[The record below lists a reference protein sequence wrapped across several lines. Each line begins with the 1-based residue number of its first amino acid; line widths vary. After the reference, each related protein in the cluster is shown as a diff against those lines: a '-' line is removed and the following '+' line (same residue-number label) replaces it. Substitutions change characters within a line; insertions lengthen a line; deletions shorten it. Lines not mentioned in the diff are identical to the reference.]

1 MPKVR
6 HGRLILLCGIPG
18 SGKTT
23 IGKAVGAKLNGH
35 VHVQT
40 DTVRAMLGKA
50 EYTHD
55 ESKFVYAAVTAVA
68 EEALGNGYDV
78 ILDATFP
85 REEYRRGALSRL
97 GELFER
103 SLVAWV
109 WCDPMVAYQRNSKR
123 AETVP
128 LESFMRL
135 WRSFEPPSGALVIDS
150 MALSPEQAAEKILAA
165 IGGGEG

>member
-1 MPKVR
+1 MPKTR

-23 IGKAVGAKLNGH
+23 IGRATGARLGRR
-35 VHVQT
+35 VHVET
-40 DTVRAMLGKA
+40 DAIRAMVGSA
-50 EYTHD
+50 EYSSD
-55 ESKFVYAAVTAVA
+55 ESRFVYAAATSVA
-68 EEALGNGYDV
+68 EEALGHGYDV

-85 REEYRRGALSRL
+85 REEFRREALSRL

-103 SLVAWV
+103 SLVVWV
-109 WCDPMVAYQRNSKR
+109 WCDPMVAYQRNTKR
-123 AETVP
+123 DQKVP

-150 MALSPEQAAEKILAA
+150 QSLAPDQAAEKILAA
-165 IGGGEG
+165 IGEAQG